1 MAFFVV
7 GLSKDEDVKALH
19 DALGAAGLDA
29 DRLDVIDGGDIDLIP
44 GPLVGSEL
52 LTSDGGASVPGINTG
67 NGGVSVHA
75 DDSLIGRLG
84 DFNIPDSEIE
94 NYLEALERGRSV
106 VTYSASHET
115 VDKVI
120 ATFRAAGMLNV
131 KQF

>member
-7 GLSKDEDVKALH
+7 GLSQNEDVKALH
-19 DALGAAGLDA
+19 DALGAAGVDA

-44 GPLVGSEL
+44 GPMIGSEL
-52 LTSDGGASVPGINTG
+52 LTSDGGAAVPGINTG
-67 NGGVSVHA
+67 NGGVTVHA

-106 VTYSASHET
+106 VAYSANHDN
-115 VDKVI
+115 VDKVV
-120 ATFRAAGMLNV
+120 AAFRAAGMLNV

>member
-7 GLSKDEDVKALH
+7 GLSQDGNVKALH

-44 GPLVGSEL
+44 GAPIGSEL
-52 LTSDGGASVPGINTG
+52 LTSDGGTAVPGINTG
-67 NGGVSVHA
+67 SGGISIRV
-75 DDSLIGRLG
+75 DDSLMGRLG
-84 DFNIPDSEIE
+84 DFNIPDSETE

-106 VTYSASHET
+106 VGYSANAET
-115 VDKVI
+115 VDKAI
-120 ATFRAAGMLNV
+120 AAFRTAGVLNV